1 MVFHGIFLREVV
13 FADGQWWK
21 MRTYVIIP
29 MPVLPCQA
37 LSSHDRVGK
46 FIIWRDSMAISSLFS
61 LEGRVALV
69 TGASRGI
76 GKGIAVGLASA
87 GANLALVARSESTL
101 IEAQEEIRALG
112 VQAEI
117 FPYDMSQ
124 TEGISDLVTAVSA
137 SYGRIDILVNNAGT
151 THRDAVVDFPE
162 DRWDDVI
169 RVNLKSVWLLSQQV
183 GRSMVERGSGKI
195 INIASLLSFS
205 GGIRTAAYAASK
217 GGIAQLTKALANEWA
232 SKGVNVNAIAP
243 GYIKTDMT
251 NAILDDPVR
260 VAEFMDRIPAGK
272 FGTPDDMAGAAVFL
286 ASEAASYIHGHIL
299 TVDGGWMAR

>member
-1 MVFHGIFLREVV
+1 
-13 FADGQWWK
+13 
-21 MRTYVIIP
+21 
-29 MPVLPCQA
+29 
-37 LSSHDRVGK
+37 
-46 FIIWRDSMAISSLFS
+46 MAISSLFS

-76 GKGIAVGLASA
+76 GKGIAVGLAGA

-101 IEAQEEIRALG
+101 IEVQEEIQALG

-117 FPYDMSQ
+117 FPCDLSQ
-124 TEGISDLVTAVSA
+124 TEGISDLVTTVSG

-151 THRDAVVDFPE
+151 THRDSAVDFPE
-162 DRWDDVI
+162 ERWDDV
-169 RVNLKSVWLLSQQV
+169 VKMNLKSVWLLSQQV
-183 GRSMVERGSGKI
+183 GRSMIQRGSGKI

-205 GGIRTAAYAASK
+205 GGIRTLAYAASK
-217 GGIAQLTKALANEWA
+217 GGVAQLTKALANEWA

-251 NAILDDPVR
+251 SAILNDPVR
-260 VAEFMDRIPAGK
+260 VAEFMDRLPAGK

>member
-1 MVFHGIFLREVV
+1 MTI
-13 FADGQWWK
+13 
-21 MRTYVIIP
+21 
-29 MPVLPCQA
+29 
-37 LSSHDRVGK
+37 SH
-46 FIIWRDSMAISSLFS
+46 LFS
-61 LEGRVALV
+61 LEGQVALV

-87 GANLALVARSESTL
+87 GANIALVARSKSTL
-101 IEAQEEIRALG
+101 IEAQEEIQALG

-117 FPYDMSQ
+117 FPCDMNQ
-124 TEGISDLVTAVSA
+124 TEGIPDLVAAANA
-137 SYGRIDILVNNAGT
+137 SYGQIDILVNNAGT

-232 SKGVNVNAIAP
+232 SKGINVNALAP

-251 NAILDDPVR
+251 SAILNDPVR

-272 FGTPDDMAGAAVFL
+272 FGTPDDIAGAAVFL
-286 ASEAASYIHGHIL
+286 ASEAASYVHGHIL
-299 TVDGGWMAR
+299 PVDGGWMAR

>member
-1 MVFHGIFLREVV
+1 
-13 FADGQWWK
+13 
-21 MRTYVIIP
+21 
-29 MPVLPCQA
+29 
-37 LSSHDRVGK
+37 
-46 FIIWRDSMAISSLFS
+46 MAISSLFL
-61 LEGRVALV
+61 LEGQIALV

-101 IEAQEEIRALG
+101 IEAQEEIQALG

-117 FPYDMSQ
+117 FPHDMSQ
-124 TEGISDLVTAVSA
+124 TEGISDLITAVSA

-151 THRDAVVDFPE
+151 THRDSAVDFPE
-162 DRWDDVI
+162 ERWDDVV

-183 GRSMVERGSGKI
+183 GRSMIQRGSGKI

-217 GGIAQLTKALANEWA
+217 GGVAQLTKALANEWA

-251 NAILDDPVR
+251 SAILNDPVR

-272 FGTPDDMAGAAVFL
+272 FGTPDDIAGAAVFL

>member
-1 MVFHGIFLREVV
+1 
-13 FADGQWWK
+13 
-21 MRTYVIIP
+21 
-29 MPVLPCQA
+29 
-37 LSSHDRVGK
+37 
-46 FIIWRDSMAISSLFS
+46 MAILSLFS
-61 LEGRVALV
+61 LEGKVALV

-101 IEAQEEIRALG
+101 IEAQEEIQALG
-112 VQAEI
+112 VRAEI
-117 FPYDMSQ
+117 FPYDMNQ
-124 TEGISDLVTAVSA
+124 TENIPGLVAAVNA
-137 SYGRIDILVNNAGT
+137 SYGQIDILVNNAGT
-151 THRDAVVDFPE
+151 THRDSAVDFPE
-162 DRWDDVI
+162 ERWDDVV

-183 GRSMVERGSGKI
+183 GRAMVERGSGKI

-217 GGIAQLTKALANEWA
+217 GGVAQLTKALANEWA
-232 SKGVNVNAIAP
+232 SRGVNVNAIAP

-251 NAILDDPVR
+251 SAILNDPVR
-260 VAEFMDRIPAGK
+260 VAEFMDRLPAGK

-299 TVDGGWMAR
+299 PVDGGWMAR

>member
-1 MVFHGIFLREVV
+1 
-13 FADGQWWK
+13 
-21 MRTYVIIP
+21 
-29 MPVLPCQA
+29 
-37 LSSHDRVGK
+37 
-46 FIIWRDSMAISSLFS
+46 MAILDLFS

-76 GKGIAVGLASA
+76 GKGIAMGFAGA

-101 IEAQEEIRALG
+101 IEAQEEIQALG

-117 FPYDMSQ
+117 FPCDMNQ
-124 TEGISDLVTAVSA
+124 TENIPDLVAAVNA
-137 SYGRIDILVNNAGT
+137 SYGQIDILVNNAGT

-232 SKGVNVNAIAP
+232 STGVNVNAIAP

-251 NAILDDPVR
+251 SVILNDPVR

-272 FGTPDDMAGAAVFL
+272 FGMPDDIAGAAVFL
-286 ASEAASYIHGHIL
+286 ASEAASYVHGHIL
-299 TVDGGWMAR
+299 PVDGGWMAR

>member
-1 MVFHGIFLREVV
+1 MTI
-13 FADGQWWK
+13 
-21 MRTYVIIP
+21 
-29 MPVLPCQA
+29 
-37 LSSHDRVGK
+37 SH
-46 FIIWRDSMAISSLFS
+46 LFS
-61 LEGRVALV
+61 LEGQVALV

-76 GKGIAVGLASA
+76 GKGIAVGFARA
-87 GANLALVARSESTL
+87 GADLALVARSESTL
-101 IEAQEEIRALG
+101 IEVREEIQAFG

-117 FPYDMSQ
+117 FPCDMNE
-124 TEGISDLVTAVSA
+124 TENIPDLVAAVNA
-137 SYGRIDILVNNAGT
+137 SYGQIDILVNNAGT

-183 GRSMVERGSGKI
+183 GRGMVERGSGKI

-232 SKGVNVNAIAP
+232 SKGINVNALAP

-251 NAILDDPVR
+251 SAILNDPVR

-272 FGTPDDMAGAAVFL
+272 FGAPDDIAGAAVFL
-286 ASEAASYIHGHIL
+286 ASEAASYVHGHIL
-299 TVDGGWMAR
+299 PVDGGWMAR

>member
-1 MVFHGIFLREVV
+1 
-13 FADGQWWK
+13 
-21 MRTYVIIP
+21 
-29 MPVLPCQA
+29 
-37 LSSHDRVGK
+37 
-46 FIIWRDSMAISSLFS
+46 MAILSLFS
-61 LEGRVALV
+61 LEGKVALV

-101 IEAQEEIRALG
+101 IEAQEEIQALG

-117 FPYDMSQ
+117 FPYDMNQ
-124 TEGISDLVTAVSA
+124 TENIPDLVAAVNA
-137 SYGRIDILVNNAGT
+137 FYGQIDILVNNAGT

-183 GRSMVERGSGKI
+183 GQAMVERGSGKI

-251 NAILDDPVR
+251 SAILNDPVR
-260 VAEFMDRIPAGK
+260 VAEFMDRLPAGK

>member
-1 MVFHGIFLREVV
+1 
-13 FADGQWWK
+13 
-21 MRTYVIIP
+21 
-29 MPVLPCQA
+29 
-37 LSSHDRVGK
+37 
-46 FIIWRDSMAISSLFS
+46 MAILSLFS
-61 LEGRVALV
+61 LEGKVALV

-101 IEAQEEIRALG
+101 IEAQEEIQALG

-117 FPYDMSQ
+117 FPYDMNQ
-124 TEGISDLVTAVSA
+124 TENIPDLVAAVNA
-137 SYGRIDILVNNAGT
+137 SYGQIDILVNNAGT

-232 SKGVNVNAIAP
+232 SKG
-243 GYIKTDMT
+243 
-251 NAILDDPVR
+251 
-260 VAEFMDRIPAGK
+260 
-272 FGTPDDMAGAAVFL
+272 
-286 ASEAASYIHGHIL
+286 S
-299 TVDGGWMAR
+299 

>member
-1 MVFHGIFLREVV
+1 
-13 FADGQWWK
+13 
-21 MRTYVIIP
+21 
-29 MPVLPCQA
+29 
-37 LSSHDRVGK
+37 
-46 FIIWRDSMAISSLFS
+46 MAISSLFS

-76 GKGIAVGLASA
+76 GKGIAVGLAGA
-87 GANLALVARSESTL
+87 GANLALVARSEATL
-101 IEAQEEIRALG
+101 IEVQEEIQALG

-117 FPYDMSQ
+117 FPCDLSQ
-124 TEGISDLVTAVSA
+124 TEGISDLVTTVSGA
-137 SYGRIDILVNNAGT
+137 YGRIDILVNNAGT
-151 THRDAVVDFPE
+151 THRDSAVDFPE
-162 DRWDDVI
+162 ERWDDV
-169 RVNLKSVWLLSQQV
+169 VKMNLKSVWLLSQQV
-183 GRSMVERGSGKI
+183 GRSMIQRGSGKI

-205 GGIRTAAYAASK
+205 GGIRTLAYAASK
-217 GGIAQLTKALANEWA
+217 GGVAQLTKALANEWA

-251 NAILDDPVR
+251 SAILNDPVR